1 MSKINDPKNRTP
13 PRMAGPHNCSAYWM
27 TPMRD
32 CLMITSIIVGKA
44 SYTRNLCGLEV

>member
-1 MSKINDPKNRTP
+1 MNDPKKRTFPQP
-13 PRMAGPHNCSAYWM
+13 PRMDGPHNCSVYSM

-32 CLMITSIIVGKA
+32 CIMITSIIVGKD